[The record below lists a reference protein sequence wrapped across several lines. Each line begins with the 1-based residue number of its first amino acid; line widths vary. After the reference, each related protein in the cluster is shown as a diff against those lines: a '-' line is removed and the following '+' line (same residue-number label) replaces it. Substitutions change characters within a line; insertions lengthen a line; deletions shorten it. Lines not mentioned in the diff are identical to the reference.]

1 MDEQNQT
8 YFEKLKLV
16 NIVESETGAVKDIDL
31 FRYSFEDS
39 LEDDNEES
47 NDEFKNQ
54 KVPIPKNY
62 S

>member
-1 MDEQNQT
+1 
-8 YFEKLKLV
+8 V

-47 NDEFKNQ
+47 NDEFKN
-54 KVPIPKNY
+54 
-62 S
+62 

>member
-1 MDEQNQT
+1 M
-8 YFEKLKLV
+8 KLV
-16 NIVESETGAVKDIDL
+16 NIVENETGAVKDIDL

-39 LEDDNEES
+39 LEEDNEES
-47 NDEFKNQ
+47 NDELKNQ